1 VNRNQR
7 KGEFIMPTTSTL
19 PRPPTDDKRWRIIET
34 TMRRNDFQPDALIE
48 SLHSVQQVFGFL
60 DIASMRWVAAALK
73 VPLSKVYGV
82 ATFYHFFTLK
92 PQGQHVCVVC
102 MGTAC
107 YIKGGRKLLDEVH
120 QRYGIGE
127 GQTTQDGKLSLL
139 VARCIGAC
147 GLAPTA
153 VVDGKVL
160 GKHSPEQLLAAL
172 DNTLERKQSS

>member
-1 VNRNQR
+1 MTQVSNIA
-7 KGEFIMPTTSTL
+7 K
-19 PRPPTDDKRWRIIET
+19 PPTEDKRWKIVET
-34 TMRRNDFQPDALIE
+34 TMRRNDFHADALIE

-60 DIASMRWVAAALK
+60 DTPSMRWVAASLH

-92 PQGQHVCVVC
+92 PQGRHVCVVC

-107 YIKGGRKLLDEVH
+107 YIKGGQKLLQEME
-120 QRYGIGE
+120 QRYQIKE
-127 GQTTQDGKLSLL
+127 GQTTKDGELSLV

-153 VVDGKVL
+153 VLDGQVL
-160 GKHSPEQLLAAL
+160 GKSTTPELVEAVEAK
-172 DNTLERKQSS
+172 LERKAIS